1 MCVCMCMRVFVFPRS
16 YSGREVSARPPQ
28 VSERPSER
36 AREREREREE
46 REREE
51 REREERETETEREAE
66 RERQR
71 ERQRERARAR
81 MHLAGLEVAAD
92 VAEAVCA
99 AVAGETLDHCVA
111 QLLLELE
118 RYLL

>member
-1 MCVCMCMRVFVFPRS
+1 
-16 YSGREVSARPPQ
+16 
-28 VSERPSER
+28 
-36 AREREREREE
+36 
-46 REREE
+46 
-51 REREERETETEREAE
+51 
-66 RERQR
+66 
-71 ERQRERARAR
+71 
-81 MHLAGLEVAAD
+81 MHQAGLEVAAD